1 MTERNKEE
9 QIMKAKKRVT
19 WLWGFP
25 LVLALLVGLL
35 YLLLRKGYRP
45 DRQTPLKGEESE
57 TCHA

>member
-25 LVLALLVGLL
+25 LILALLVGLL
-35 YLLLRKGYRP
+35 PTVALAADPAAPDCILRNSM
-45 DRQTPLKGEESE
+45 L
-57 TCHA
+57 